1 LPQVLQEDS
10 EALGV
15 IMEDAS
21 SKHIS
26 SLVWSL
32 GMMGCGPW
40 GFGPAATRSE
50 VVEYVLGEG
59 DYKAIS
65 AYVWGLAAMGVKS
78 EAVVEGMG
86 RKDVIEEVEKGGE
99 EILEITDWALEKI
112 RGEGGMERTKI
123 RKLRDGEKSVRVLRG

>member
-1 LPQVLQEDS
+1 
-10 EALGV
+10 
-15 IMEDAS
+15 M
-21 SKHIS
+21 
-26 SLVWSL
+26 
-32 GMMGCGPW
+32 
-40 GFGPAATRSE
+40 
-50 VVEYVLGEG
+50 EYVLGEG